1 MKNYLKENN
10 KINILN
16 YPCNLANKNKL
27 FKNQKNLKLF
37 NLKIMM
43 KKTFLGKTPNFFR
56 DLNIDNPTKTTS
68 IL

>member
-1 MKNYLKENN
+1 MFIKK
-10 KINILN
+10 KKF
-16 YPCNLANKNKL
+16 PGKTFSKKNKL